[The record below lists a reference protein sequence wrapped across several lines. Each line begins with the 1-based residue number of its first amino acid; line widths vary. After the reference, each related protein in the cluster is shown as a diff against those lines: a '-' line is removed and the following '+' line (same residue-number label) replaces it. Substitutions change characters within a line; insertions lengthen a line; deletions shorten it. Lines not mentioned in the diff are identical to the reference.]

1 MGTLRHDRI
10 SLWGDPRISEAQIV
24 ESIES
29 AESLETN
36 QPGDAD
42 VRSRHT
48 RAKGRRVPS
57 RAMTILG
64 FAGASMV
71 AAAAS
76 RWLGLGRVARLLAY
90 VAPSLL
96 LLALYEERG
105 GART

>member
-29 AESLETN
+29 AESLATE
-36 QPGDAD
+36 QPAGSD
-42 VRSRHT
+42 VPPRHA
-48 RAKGRRVPS
+48 RAKGRQVSS

-64 FAGASMV
+64 FAGASMA

-105 GART
+105 SVRT